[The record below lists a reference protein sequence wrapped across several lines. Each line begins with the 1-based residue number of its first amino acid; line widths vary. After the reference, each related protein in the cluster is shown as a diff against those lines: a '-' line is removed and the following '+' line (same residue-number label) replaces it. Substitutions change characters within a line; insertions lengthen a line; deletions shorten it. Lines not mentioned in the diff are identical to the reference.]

1 MPAFTT
7 GVFGPG
13 GDLRLTKNQTGRA
26 QVVRSKTGRGA
37 VMFLWEATNTAYRR
51 RIWAPIL

>member
-1 MPAFTT
+1 MPEFTT

-26 QVVRSKTGRGA
+26 QVARSKTGRGA

-51 RIWAPIL
+51 RI